1 MQILIQ
7 EYPYMRNATKTALL
21 HRIKDTETP
30 VTFCYLGH
38 QPSAI
43 LGLEPGETDN
53 ICVLLKAERNRELWK
68 VDMDMRLGRG
78 YNPTKTTENPV
89 VFKKRKESEV
99 SPGEPVVVYETV
111 R

>member
-1 MQILIQ
+1 MHST
-7 EYPYMRNATKTALL
+7 TKTALL
-21 HRIKDTETP
+21 HRTKDAGTP
-30 VTFCYLGH
+30 ITFCYLGH

-43 LGLEPGETDN
+43 LGLDPGETDN
-53 ICVLLKAERNRELWK
+53 ICVLLKEERKRELWK

-89 VFKKRKESEV
+89 VFRRRQESEV
-99 SPGEPVVVYETV
+99 SPGEPVVVYEVV

>member
-1 MQILIQ
+1 MRIVIQ
-7 EYPYMRNATKTALL
+7 KYLYIRSTTKAALL
-21 HRIKDTETP
+21 HRIKDTGTP

-43 LGLEPGETDN
+43 LGLDSDETDH
-53 ICVLLKAERNRELWK
+53 ICVLLKEERNRELWK

-89 VFKKRKESEV
+89 VFRRRQESKV
-99 SPGEPVVVYETV
+99 SLGEPVVVYEVV